1 MGEGARCFLLWDSRN
16 IRISVLKLIS
26 SNQSSTA
33 IHLSKTNFIWNSI
46 ELELKET
53 ISVRTFSTQNFGQVS
68 LFQKLVFIPNFS
80 VKLSKKFKETF
91 LFKIS
96 KFTTFVWA
104 NLIVTSL
111 LFFLKIDTFQ
121 LWFHAA
127 ETRGNLTEKKTFIF
141 QI

>member
-1 MGEGARCFLLWDSRN
+1 MGEGARCFLLLDSRN

-68 LFQKLVFIPNFS
+68 LFQKLVFIPNFL
-80 VKLSKKFKETF
+80 VRL
-91 LFKIS
+91 
-96 KFTTFVWA
+96 
-104 NLIVTSL
+104 
-111 LFFLKIDTFQ
+111 
-121 LWFHAA
+121 
-127 ETRGNLTEKKTFIF
+127 
-141 QI
+141 